1 MLEYLGAEA
10 DEFKFSQWERKS
22 MHTDVSAV
30 WYQRQMSLIML
41 MSPQLDQLILFPV
54 RIMTYDMPSSADT
67 LIMLGDSEC
76 LVFCMASCVEV
87 NILWPKIENDTSQN
101 ILECD

>member
-1 MLEYLGAEA
+1 
-10 DEFKFSQWERKS
+10 
-22 MHTDVSAV
+22 
-30 WYQRQMSLIML
+30 
-41 MSPQLDQLILFPV
+41 
-54 RIMTYDMPSSADT
+54 MTYDMPSSADT